1 MHPFYQLFQSTQS
14 LGEEEIR
21 VLLGPPEGALPL
33 LADADLNLRVAGD
46 LNLQLPPTAS
56 VWVHK
61 AGGLTGLYSD
71 KPKRFNADWKTPE
84 FPRIHLRPDLISYLT
99 TRLGP
104 LTSGEKRRFR
114 LCLPARF
121 FPKRTKYFPLTK
133 AIKPY
138 YPNNILTHFFLT
150 SHYLR
155 TLWKTGV
162 TYLRET
168 HTTAS
173 FNGLPYPWEQ
183 KQQSHGSES
192 ISHQPSG
199 LPPGPRYDNMGHD
212 HLQGHPPGVVL
223 GRPSGGIRPREKETS
238 AVGNQG
244 VPRSLGPVPSPST
257 WRHLRDRGKRPG
269 NSYNISWGRH
279 RHKNCDRPKAHQNYS
294 KSDLQSRRVSHP
306 SVFGAR
312 HQTRNYCA
320 TTSSHRGGQS
330 SSFTASTP
338 RDTQSQPGEATNT
351 HISTHTGNSPTSE
364 HEQPDVERAIRA
376 SHLCPWLFLRNNPA
390 CGPHCLRQCT
400 LLLDDWGPCHQHGE
414 HLIRTPRTP
423 RRISGGVFLVDKNP
437 NNRAESRLVVD
448 FSQFSRGDTRV
459 LWPKFAVPNLQAL
472 TNLLSTNLFWLSLD
486 VSAAFYHIPLSPAAM
501 PHLLVGSPGLEGLAA
516 SMSPQSSQPNHD
528 EMRILH
534 NLCGRDNLLSLLLL
548 FKTYGRQLHLLAHSY
563 IMGFRKIPMGV
574 GLSPFLL
581 AQFTSALASVVRRTF
596 THCVAFSYMDDV
608 VLGARTP
615 EHLESVYA
623 SVCALFSD
631 LGIHL
636 NPDKTKWWGK
646 HLNFMGLEI
655 SPAGALPQHKH
666 QARALQCLK
675 TLPTYRVLDWKLLQR
690 LTGLLGF
697 LAPFTACGYPALM
710 PLYGAIHAR
719 RGFEFSP
726 AYKGFL
732 LQLYS
737 HLLPVAR
744 QRRALCQVFA
754 DATPTGW
761 GLVNHQ
767 LAAHRAGR
775 FPRPLPIHC
784 AELIAACLARR
795 WSGARVLGV
804 DNTIVCSG
812 KFTHFPWLL
821 GCTANWML
829 RGTSFCYVPSELNPA
844 DAPSRGL
851 LGILLAPPPLL
862 FRPSTGRTSLFA
874 VSPPAP
880 SHRPGRVSFASPVRI
895 FKDTWRPP

>member
-1 MHPFYQLFQSTQS
+1 MHPFSRLFRSIQS
-14 LGEEEIR
+14 LGEEE
-21 VLLGPPEGALPL
+21 VHALLGPPEGALPL
-33 LADADLNLRVAGD
+33 LADADLNRRVAAD
-46 LNLQLPPTAS
+46 LSLQLPPTAS
-56 VWVHK
+56 IWVHK

-71 KPKRFNADWKTPE
+71 KPKSFNPHWKTPE
-84 FPRIHLRPDLISYLT
+84 FPQLHLRPDLIEYLT
-99 TRLGP
+99 HRLGP
-104 LTSGEKRRFR
+104 LTSAEKRRFR
-114 LCLPARF
+114 LCIPARF
-121 FPKRTKYFPLTK
+121 FPNKTKYFPLYK
-133 AIKPY
+133 GIKPY
-138 YPNNILTHFFLT
+138 YPDNLLTHFFLT

-155 TLWKTGV
+155 TLWEAGV

-168 HTTAS
+168 QSSAS
-173 FNGLPYPWEQ
+173 FNGSPYPWEQ
-183 KQQSHGSES
+183 KQHNHGTERINSK
-192 ISHQPSG
+192 PSRV
-199 LPPGPRYDNMGHD
+199 LPGTRSTTRLRKAGNGPRTRPL
-212 HLQGHPPGVVL
+212 HLL
-223 GRPSGGIRPREKETS
+223 GQSPLQRSRQREAS
-238 AVGNQG
+238 
-244 VPRSLGPVPSPST
+244 SLGKGRSSPRLGSRTHTTTRRPFGVSRDLPGGTNHFPPRWLDHKNSDRQTSHHHTTST
-257 WRHLRDRGKRPG
+257 YQTKQAKGGAKGRILP
-269 NSYNISWGRH
+269 NSYTT
-279 RHKNCDRPKAHQNYS
+279 A
-294 KSDLQSRRVSHP
+294 
-306 SVFGAR
+306 
-312 HQTRNYCA
+312 
-320 TTSSHRGGQS
+320 TSSRTHQSEAFSDTSHNTTQSEQGEDTHSPYSSGAGHS
-330 SSFTASTP
+330 SSP
-338 RDTQSQPGEATNT
+338 
-351 HISTHTGNSPTSE
+351 E
-364 HEQPDVERAIRA
+364 HDQPDVEGAIRPSPLCA
-376 SHLCPWLFLRNNPA
+376 WSYLRSHPA
-390 CGPHCLRQCT
+390 CGPHCLKQCT
-400 LLLDDWGPCHQHGE
+400 LLLDDWGPCSRHGE

-437 NNRAESRLVVD
+437 NNSAESRLVVD
-448 FSQFSRGDTRV
+448 FSQFSRGDSRV
-459 LWPKFAVPNLQAL
+459 FWPKFAVPNLQAL
-472 TNLLSTNLFWLSLD
+472 TNLLSTNLCWLSLD

-516 SMSPQSSQPNHD
+516 SVSPQPKQPDNH
-528 EMRILH
+528 EMHILH
-534 NLCGRDNLLSLLLL
+534 NLCGRANLLSLLLL
-548 FKTYGRQLHLLAHSY
+548 FKTFGRELHLLAHSF

-596 THCVAFSYMDDV
+596 AHCVAFSYMDDV

-615 EHLESVYA
+615 QHLESVYA
-623 SVCALFSD
+623 SVCSLFSS

-636 NPDKTKWWGK
+636 NPSKTKWWGK
-646 HLNFMGLEI
+646 HLHFMGLVL
-655 SPAGALPQHKH
+655 SPAGALPQTKH
-666 QARALQCLK
+666 QSRALSCLK
-675 TLPTYRVLDWKLLQR
+675 RLPTYVVLDWKLLQR

-710 PLYGAIHAR
+710 PLYAAIQAR

-744 QRRALCQVFA
+744 QRRAVCQVFA

-767 LAAHRAGR
+767 LAAYKAGR

-880 SHRPGRVSFASPVRI
+880 FRRPDRVSFASPVRT